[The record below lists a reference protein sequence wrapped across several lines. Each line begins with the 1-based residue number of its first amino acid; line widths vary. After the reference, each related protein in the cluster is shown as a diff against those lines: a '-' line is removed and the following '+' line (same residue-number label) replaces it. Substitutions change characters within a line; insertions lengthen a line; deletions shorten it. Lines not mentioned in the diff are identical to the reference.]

1 MHKSLERHI
10 KTDGEYCIT
19 GEKWFASGGSDV
31 VQKIFETRQ
40 SHFSK
45 VTDGE
50 AASV

>member
-1 MHKSLERHI
+1 MENIASS
-10 KTDGEYCIT
+10 
-19 GEKWFASGGSDV
+19 EKNGFASGGSDV
-31 VQKIFETRQ
+31 VQKISETRQ